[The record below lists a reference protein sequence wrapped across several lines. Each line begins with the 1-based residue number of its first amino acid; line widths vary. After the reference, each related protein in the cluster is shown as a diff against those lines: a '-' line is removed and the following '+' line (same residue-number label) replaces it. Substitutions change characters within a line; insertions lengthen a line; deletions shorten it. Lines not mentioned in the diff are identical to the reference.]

1 MKYLLAF
8 FLSVVIQ
15 ISNAQS
21 LDKLLAAPNKSPESV
36 GSVNPAADAY
46 RSDDDLRRR
55 IDNIDQIN
63 ASRYSSSSSS
73 SSSGGSSGKAAG
85 VASIRSETYDNAG
98 RKTEGYWVRCSRGG
112 ETRVYRSAWDR
123 SPDWFSPNGL
133 GTTNFLAKSSA
144 SINDVAQSICK

>member
-8 FLSVVIQ
+8 VLSFVMQ

-21 LDKLLAAPNKSPESV
+21 LDKLLAAPNKTAESV
-36 GSVNPAADAY
+36 GSINPAADTHA
-46 RSDDDLRRR
+46 SDDDLRRR
-55 IDNIDQIN
+55 VNNIDQIN
-63 ASRYSSSSSS
+63 ASRSLSSGSSSSST
-73 SSSGGSSGKAAG
+73 GSAKAAG
-85 VASIRSETYDNAG
+85 VTSIRSETYDNAG